1 MPSIGTRRGLRWR
14 GFSITIEV
22 PDRVVRGLRRLRR
35 RVGTDVRSQSQ
46 AIEFMN
52 PPPMV
57 HPRRRDP
64 ARALDMIRVPPG
76 HEPPSWAPQMK
87 SVPTGAEDLA
97 SKVQEISWYHTIELP
112 GGVVTP
118 GEYDHRSLVP
128 SYGLPE
134 DMSGMRALDVA
145 TFDGFWAFEMERRGA
160 TVTAI
165 DISRISE
172 ADFPPAAR
180 EQMRAEGVDIEL
192 GRGFA
197 LAKQALA
204 SKVERIPLNVYELD
218 PSKIGTFDV
227 VHVGDLLIHL
237 QRPLDA
243 LRSIRSVTGRHAY
256 LTEVFLPEL
265 EDKERLLVEYAGG
278 WEALIWS
285 RPSLDALAQMVIDAG
300 FRDVAVRTVYRLAQ
314 TFERAAGPWRAV
326 LLAEV

>member
-1 MPSIGTRRGLRWR
+1 MPPKGTSRALRWR
-14 GFSITIEV
+14 GFAITVEV
-22 PDRVVRGLRRLRR
+22 PDPVARRLRR
-35 RVGTDVRSQSQ
+35 LKPRIERRVERSNQT
-46 AIEFMN
+46 IEFMS
-52 PPPMV
+52 PLPSV

-76 HEPPSWAPQMK
+76 TEAPTWAPQMK
-87 SVPTGAEDLA
+87 SVPAGAEALA
-97 SKVQEISWYHTIELP
+97 SQVKDISWYHTIELP

-118 GEYDHRSLVP
+118 GEYDHRPLV
-128 SYGLPE
+128 SRYGLPD

-165 DISRISE
+165 DIAHISA

-192 GRGFA
+192 GKGFA
-197 LAKQALA
+197 LARKALG
-204 SKVERIPLNVYELD
+204 SQVERVPLNVYELD
-218 PSKIGTFDV
+218 PSKIGTFDI

-237 QRPLDA
+237 ENPLAA
-243 LRSIRSVTGRHAY
+243 LRSIRSVTQKHAY

-265 EDKERLLVEYAGG
+265 AGEEPLLVEYAGG
-278 WEALIWS
+278 WEALIWT

-300 FRDVAVRTVYRLAQ
+300 FREVRVRTVYRLAQ

-326 LLAEV
+326 LVADV